1 MTGAI
6 IEFSARHKVLVLILV
21 AVAAIFGY
29 RAMRDIKID
38 AIPDLSDTQVIVY
51 AKWDRSPD
59 IIEDQL
65 TYPITSALLGMPKV
79 KDIRGFSDFGV
90 SYIYIVFDEGTDL
103 YWARSRTLEYLNA
116 ITSRLPKEA
125 TVELAKDATGVGWV
139 YEYALVD
146 DTGQYSLEQMRSYQD
161 WYLRYALQSLPG
173 VAEVAP
179 VGGFVREYQVQIDPI
194 RLQAYKL
201 PVNAVADAISKSN
214 NDVGGRLVE
223 FSGREYMVR
232 GRGYLRSLD
241 DIGNIVLLSSAA
253 SGTPVRVRDV
263 ATLAYGP
270 AMRRGVTDLDGRG
283 EAVGGVVIMRVGENA
298 EKVIERVK
306 AQLVL
311 LQPSLPRGLRV
322 VPVYDRSELID
333 RAVDNLGHTL
343 IEELIIVSL
352 VILIFLWHFPSAAI
366 PIITIPITILIAFI
380 PLQLSGMTANIM
392 SLGGIAVAI
401 GAMVDAAIVVV
412 EQTHKKLEHWEAG
425 GRKEDYHRVV
435 IDAVKEVGGPSFFAL
450 LVIAVSFLPVFALE
464 AQEGR
469 LFKPLALTKT
479 LAMVIAALLAIT
491 LDPAMRLLMTH
502 VKNFTFRPAWLA
514 RAASALLVGKIR
526 SEEEHPIS
534 KPLMKI
540 YQPVVEFSLDH
551 KWLPIAVALLMMAVT
566 IPIYNKLGSE
576 FMPPLDEGT
585 LLYMPST
592 TPGISIGQA
601 STLLREQDRIL
612 YGFPQVQSVFGKA
625 GRVES
630 ATDPAPLSMMETVVV
645 LKPHD
650 QWPTLDRWYTHRL
663 PSWTHPVLLPVLS
676 RIWPD
681 RQTTA
686 ELIYGMGG
694 LNEALTM
701 PGVTNA
707 WTMPIKGRIDM
718 LTTGVRTPLGI
729 KVLGSNLE
737 EIERI
742 GNEVEQALHG
752 VGGTASVYA
761 ERTTGGYF
769 LDFAFKRDALA
780 RYGLTVDDAQSVLMT
795 AIGGQTAT
803 TTVEGRE
810 RYAVSV
816 RYLRGYRSDLQSL
829 ERVLVQ
835 IPGGAQVPL
844 GELATLSL
852 RTGPGMIRDEN
863 GRLSGYVFV
872 DVAGRDLGSYVAEAQ
887 RAVEAKVNVPT
898 GYQLVWSGQFES
910 IQRVRERMK
919 MVLPITLFAVFL
931 LLYANTGSV
940 AKTSIILLAV
950 PFSGIGAVWLL
961 YWMGYNMS
969 VAVWVGLIALLGVDA
984 ETAVFML
991 LYLDLSCADA
1001 AARGQLSTPS
1011 QLRDAIEHGA
1021 VKRLRPK
1028 VMTVACMLFGLLP
1041 ILWSNGAGADVMKRI
1056 AVPLVGGIVTSFL
1069 MELVVYPP
1077 LFAIWKWNW
1086 ELRPAIRRAAAL
1098 SQQTDLH
1105 PIPSTINL
1113 PQGEN

>member
-1 MTGAI
+1 MIGAI
-6 IEFSARHKVLVLILV
+6 IEFSAHHRVLVLILV
-21 AVAAIFGY
+21 AVAAVFGY
-29 RAMRDIKID
+29 RAMRETKLD

-79 KDIRGFSDFGV
+79 KDIRGFSDFGY
-90 SYIYIVFDEGTDL
+90 SYIYIIFEEGTDI

-116 ITSRLPKEA
+116 ITARLPKEA
-125 TVELAKDATGVGWV
+125 SVELAKDATAVGWV
-139 YEYALVD
+139 YQYALVD
-146 DTGQYSLEQMRSYQD
+146 ESGQYSLEQMRGYQD

-179 VGGFVREYQVQIDPI
+179 VGGFVREYQVNLDPI

-241 DIGNIVLLSSAA
+241 DIGNIVLLNNAQ
-253 SGTPVRVRDV
+253 SGTAVRVRDV
-263 ATLAYGP
+263 ATLTYGP
-270 AMRRGVTDLDGRG
+270 ALRRGVTDLDGRG

-306 AQLVL
+306 AQLAL
-311 LQPSLPRGLRV
+311 IQPSLPKGLRV

-333 RAVDNLGHTL
+333 RAVKNLVHTL

-352 VILIFLWHFPSAAI
+352 VILIFLWHFPSASI
-366 PIITIPITILIAFI
+366 PIITIPVTILIAFI
-380 PLQLSGMTANIM
+380 PLQLTGMTANIM

-425 GRKEDYHRVV
+425 GRKEDYRRVV

-450 LVIAVSFLPVFALE
+450 LVIAVSFTPVFALE

-491 LDPAMRLLMTH
+491 LDPAMRLLLTR
-502 VKNFTFRPAWLA
+502 VKDFNFRPKWLA
-514 RAASALLVGKIR
+514 KAASALLVGKIR

-534 KPLMKI
+534 KPMMKI

-551 KWLPIAVALLMMAVT
+551 KWLPITVALLLMAVT
-566 IPIYNKLGSE
+566 IPVYNKLGSE

-585 LLYMPST
+585 LLYMPTT
-592 TPGISIGQA
+592 TPGISVGEA
-601 STLLREQDRIL
+601 SVLLREQDRIL
-612 YGFPQVQSVFGKA
+612 HSFPQVQSVFGKA

-630 ATDPAPLSMMETVVV
+630 ATDPAPFSMMETVVV
-645 LKPHD
+645 LKPRE
-650 QWPTLDRWYTHRL
+650 QWPERERWYTRRM
-663 PSWTHPVLLPVLS
+663 PQWTHAALEH
-676 RIWPD
+676 IWPD
-681 RQTTA
+681 RQATS

-742 GNEVEQALHG
+742 GHEVEQALHG
-752 VGGTASVYA
+752 VAGTASVYA

-769 LDFAFKRDALA
+769 LDFTLKRDALA
-780 RYGLTVDDAQSVLMT
+780 RYGLTVDDAESVLMT
-795 AIGGQTAT
+795 AVGGQTAT

-816 RYLRGYRSDLQSL
+816 RYLRGYREDLQSL
-829 ERVLVQ
+829 EQVLVQ

-844 GELATLSL
+844 GELATLSM
-852 RTGPGMIRDEN
+852 RSGPGMIRDEN

-872 DVAGRDLGSYVAEAQ
+872 DVAGRDLGSYVADAQ
-887 RAVEAKVNVPT
+887 RAVAGKVSVPT
-898 GYQLVWSGQFES
+898 GYQLVWSGQYES
-910 IQRVRERMK
+910 IQRVRERLK
-919 MVLPITLFAVFL
+919 MVLPVTLLAVFL

-940 AKTSIILLAV
+940 AKTAIILLAV
-950 PFSGIGAVWLL
+950 PFSGIGAIWLL
-961 YWMGYNMS
+961 HWMGYNMS

-991 LYLDLSCADA
+991 LYLDLSCAEA
-1001 AARGQLSTPS
+1001 AARGELTCWR
-1011 QLRDAIEHGA
+1011 QLRAAIEHGA

-1028 VMTVACMLFGLLP
+1028 VMTVACMIFGLLP

-1056 AVPLVGGIVTSFL
+1056 AVPLVGGIITSFL

-1086 ELRPAIRRAAAL
+1086 EVKPAIGRAAEL
-1098 SQQTDLH
+1098 SAENME
-1105 PIPSTINL
+1105 PIRTTVDF
-1113 PQGEN
+1113 